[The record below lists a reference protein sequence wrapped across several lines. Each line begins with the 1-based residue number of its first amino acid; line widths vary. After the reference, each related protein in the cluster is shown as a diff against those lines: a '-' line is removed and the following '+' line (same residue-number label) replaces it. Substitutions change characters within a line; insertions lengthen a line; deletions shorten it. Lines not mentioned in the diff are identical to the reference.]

1 MTDTTSVGA
10 PIELP
15 VLDISNP
22 LDPNAGKAMLDAAT
36 TYGFLYVDSKGT
48 DFTPADVKR
57 AFELSQT
64 FFKSPA
70 EEKATCRIEPNV
82 RLRPLTHPSPKRPSP
97 LMIPSR
103 TGAGPECTW
112 RPWTRNISEPSRQLT
127 SQLTSP
133 DRRLQRVSQPLP
145 LLPSSSAHKR
155 ANRAFNFGEFIN
167 NQAQQPLP
175 PALAPHEA
183 EIAHFA
189 ELCQKTCARVL
200 TLLAL
205 GLG

>member
-57 AFELSQT
+57 AFELVSHDLSQYIYNRIALLFRPQLTRNQTTQSQT

-112 RPWTRNISEPSRQLT
+112 RPWTPNTSE
-127 SQLTSP
+127 
-133 DRRLQRVSQPLP
+133 
-145 LLPSSSAHKR
+145 
-155 ANRAFNFGEFIN
+155 
-167 NQAQQPLP
+167 
-175 PALAPHEA
+175 
-183 EIAHFA
+183 
-189 ELCQKTCARVL
+189 
-200 TLLAL
+200 
-205 GLG
+205 